1 MTELVVKELTKRFGD
16 NLVVDNISFTVPSEK
31 FVTILGP
38 SGCGKT
44 TVLRCIV
51 GVEKPD
57 EGKMNLGDDILFS
70 KDDNLLIPTEKRGMG
85 MVYQS
90 YALWPHMTVF
100 DNVAYPLE
108 IRKMDKNEIKKK
120 VLEILKLVKL
130 DGLEDRLVPNL
141 SGGQQQR
148 VSLARALVYN
158 PSLLLLDEPLSNLDV
173 VLRDE
178 MRTELKDLQKR
189 LKLTTVYVTHDRTEA
204 LSLSDHIIIMDN
216 GVIKA
221 SGTPIELLRN
231 PPNSYAGIILGDMSL
246 IKGRVTG
253 NSEKSTTIKIGNE
266 NITCKKEKQWKEDEE
281 VGVLIRGTEVII
293 HNNKRPVDNL
303 VPAKIKSATYAGQI
317 VEYKMI
323 VDNQLI
329 KVPKSIEEFII
340 PEEGSDTTVHSL
352 HESGE
357 EVFIEIPESACHLVK
372 E

>member
-1 MTELVVKELTKRFGD
+1 MTELVVEELTKKFGD

-57 EGKMNLGDDILFS
+57 EGKMNLGDKILFS
-70 KDDNLLIPTEKRGMG
+70 KNDNLLIPTEKRGMG

-90 YALWPHMTVF
+90 YALWPHLTVF
-100 DNVAYPLE
+100 ENVAYPLQ
-108 IRKMDKNEIKKK
+108 IRKIDKNEIKKK
-120 VLEILKLVKL
+120 VLDILKLVKL
-130 DGLEDRLVPNL
+130 DGLEERLVPNL

-178 MRTELKDLQKR
+178 MRTELKDLQRR
-189 LKLTTVYVTHDRTEA
+189 LKLTTIYVTHDRTEA
-204 LSLSDHIIIMDN
+204 LSLSDHIIIMDK

-246 IKGRVTG
+246 IRGKIKE
-253 NSEKSTTIKIGNE
+253 NNEKSTVVRLSNDVINCRKESKWEE
-266 NITCKKEKQWKEDEE
+266 NEE
-281 VGVLIRGTEVII
+281 VGILIRGTEVII
-293 HNNKRPVDNL
+293 HNNKRPVQN
-303 VPAKIKSATYAGQI
+303 VIPAKIKSATYAGQI
-317 VEYKMI
+317 VEYKII
-323 VDNQLI
+323 VNEQVI
-329 KVPKSIEEFII
+329 KVPKSIDEFII
-340 PEEGSDTTVHSL
+340 PEEGSDTTTHSL

>member
-57 EGKMNLGDDILFS
+57 DGKMNLGDDILFS

-148 VSLARALVYN
+148 VSFASALGYN
-158 PSLLLLDEPLSNLDV
+158 PSLL
-173 VLRDE
+173 
-178 MRTELKDLQKR
+178 
-189 LKLTTVYVTHDRTEA
+189 
-204 LSLSDHIIIMDN
+204 
-216 GVIKA
+216 
-221 SGTPIELLRN
+221 
-231 PPNSYAGIILGDMSL
+231 
-246 IKGRVTG
+246 
-253 NSEKSTTIKIGNE
+253 
-266 NITCKKEKQWKEDEE
+266 
-281 VGVLIRGTEVII
+281 
-293 HNNKRPVDNL
+293 
-303 VPAKIKSATYAGQI
+303 
-317 VEYKMI
+317 
-323 VDNQLI
+323 
-329 KVPKSIEEFII
+329 
-340 PEEGSDTTVHSL
+340 
-352 HESGE
+352 
-357 EVFIEIPESACHLVK
+357 
-372 E
+372 

>member
-1 MTELVVKELTKRFGD
+1 MTELVVEELTKRFGD

-57 EGKMNLGDDILFS
+57 EGRMNLGDKVLFS
-70 KDDNLLIPTEKRGMG
+70 KNENQFIPTEKRGMG

-120 VLEILKLVKL
+120 VIEILKLVKL
-130 DGLEDRLVPNL
+130 DGLEGRLVPNL

-178 MRTELKDLQKR
+178 MRTELKDLQRR
-189 LKLTTVYVTHDRTEA
+189 LKLTTIYVTHDRTEA
-204 LSLSDHIIIMDN
+204 LSLSDHIIIMDK

-231 PPNSYAGIILGDMSL
+231 PPNSYAGIILVDMSI
-246 IKGRVTG
+246 IKGSVMA
-253 NSEKSTTIKIGNE
+253 NS
-266 NITCKKEKQWKEDEE
+266 
-281 VGVLIRGTEVII
+281 
-293 HNNKRPVDNL
+293 
-303 VPAKIKSATYAGQI
+303 
-317 VEYKMI
+317 
-323 VDNQLI
+323 
-329 KVPKSIEEFII
+329 
-340 PEEGSDTTVHSL
+340 
-352 HESGE
+352 
-357 EVFIEIPESACHLVK
+357 
-372 E
+372 